1 MSQGKF
7 FTNRDNLRDK
17 NNAAAL
23 AVETLRSASSASSP
37 PAAEPPAKSEE
48 NVSWFWKIF
57 GGTILSIVALVIMTA
72 YNQMTSSLAEL
83 RRDLSQVQE
92 ARGDFIKKEELNS
105 RVTTLW
111 TAFKELQTTLNSLT
125 ALNERFKVLDVHLDK
140 QLRISDDDRRELARK
155 LEEQRRLINDEHKDV
170 QRKLEDQV
178 RQMQTLAERM
188 ASLEGRHAGTAAAKT
203 AQPNTLKKLA
213 RPITGG

>member
-1 MSQGKF
+1 MSQAKV
-7 FTNRDNLRDK
+7 FTNRDSNREK
-17 NNAAAL
+17 NNATAL
-23 AVETLRSASSASSP
+23 AVETLRNASNP
-37 PAAEPPAKSEE
+37 PPTETPAKSEE
-48 NVSWFWKIF
+48 NISWFWKIF

-72 YNQMTSSLAEL
+72 YTQMTSSLAEL
-83 RRDLSQVQE
+83 RRDLGQVQE
-92 ARGDFIKKEELNS
+92 ARADLVKKDELNS

-111 TAFKELQTTLNSLT
+111 SAFKEMQKSLNDLT

-140 QLRISDDDRRELARK
+140 QLRGSDDDRRELARK
-155 LEEQRRLINDEHKDV
+155 LEEQRRLVCDEQKEV

-188 ASLEGRHAGTAAAKT
+188 ASLEGRQAGTAAAKT
-203 AQPNTLKKLA
+203 PPTPSTLKKLA

>member
-1 MSQGKF
+1 MAQGKF
-7 FTNRDNLRDK
+7 FANRDGNRDK
-17 NNAAAL
+17 NYEMAV
-23 AVETLRSASSASSP
+23 AVETLRNSANSP
-37 PAAEPPAKSEE
+37 AVEMPAKSEE

-72 YNQMTSSLAEL
+72 YTQMTNSVSDL
-83 RRDLSQVQE
+83 RRDLGQLQE
-92 ARGDFIKKEELNS
+92 ARGDLVKKDELNS

-111 TAFKELQTTLNSLT
+111 AAFKEMQTSLNSLT

-140 QLRISDDDRRELARK
+140 QLRSSDDDRRELVRK
-155 LEEQRRLINDEHKDV
+155 LEEQRRLLCDEQKDV

-178 RQMQTLAERM
+178 RQLQTLAERM
-188 ASLEGRHAGTAAAKT
+188 ASLEGRQAGTAAAKT
-203 AQPNTLKKLA
+203 PPPNTLKKLA